1 MQIRS
6 GKRLLLKIALCKM
19 AQKIPFRNA
28 PSIGNGKFNISSYVE
43 IGFLRKIRNFEFPST
58 KNYTLESIMKR
69 RNLLMSRIMDSRS
82 GMYVCNFVAFFYFLS
97 ALFSSIFKTKLHTWI
112 TLKENNVCCLVVSYL
127 GTIFCGGTKTSFF
140 IPWGT
145 LGGRWCVSALA
156 LGHFFSCNPLGKTLY
171 ITSFS
176 LEKSLQMNCNQG
188 TLQKQLQNSS
198 F

>member
-1 MQIRS
+1 MQIRNVI
-6 GKRLLLKIALCKM
+6 RLLLRIALCKT

-140 IPWGT
+140 
-145 LGGRWCVSALA
+145 
-156 LGHFFSCNPLGKTLY
+156 HPLGDPRGKVMCQCTC
-171 ITSFS
+171 IGSFFFLQS
-176 LEKSLQMNCNQG
+176 LR
-188 TLQKQLQNSS
+188 
-198 F
+198 

>member
-1 MQIRS
+1 MQIRNVI
-6 GKRLLLKIALCKM
+6 RLLLRIALCKT

-28 PSIGNGKFNISSYVE
+28 LLIGNWKFNTSSYVE
-43 IGFLRKIRNFEFPST
+43 IGFLHKILNFEFPST

-176 LEKSLQMNCNQG
+176 FEKSLQMNCNQG

>member
-1 MQIRS
+1 MQIRNVI
-6 GKRLLLKIALCKM
+6 RLLLRIALCKT

-176 LEKSLQMNCNQG
+176 FEKSLQMNCNQG
-188 TLQKQLQNSS
+188 TLQEQLQNSS